1 MIVSEDGNFLGS
13 VSGGCVEAKVIEE
26 CISLMKNKKICKKI
40 DFNVSN
46 ENAWEIGLACG
57 GDISIYIEEI
67 KE

>member
-1 MIVSEDGNFLGS
+1 
-13 VSGGCVEAKVIEE
+13 
-26 CISLMKNKKICKKI
+26 MKNKKICKKI